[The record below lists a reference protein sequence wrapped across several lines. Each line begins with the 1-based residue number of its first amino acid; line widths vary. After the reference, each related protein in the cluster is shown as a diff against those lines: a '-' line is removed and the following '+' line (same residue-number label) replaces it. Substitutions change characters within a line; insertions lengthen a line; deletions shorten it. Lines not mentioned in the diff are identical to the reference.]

1 MAKPTSVSESRD
13 PGSAATTTRTA
24 SAKDVDLPPALVKRG
39 PLAGWLD
46 DRLGIAGLGKFGLR
60 YIFPNHWSFL
70 IGEIAMWSFVVL
82 LLTGVFLTIWFKP
95 SMAEV
100 EYNGSYQL
108 MKGMMMSQAFESTI
122 HISMDI
128 RGGLLLRQMHH
139 WAALLFVASAF
150 AHAARVFFTGAFRK
164 PREIQW
170 ILGVGLLFLGTMAG
184 FSGYSLPDD
193 LLSGT
198 GLRFADGL
206 MRSIPL
212 IGTWVEFFTFNGEF
226 PGDLIVSRLY
236 MVHILLIPA
245 LILGLLAV
253 HVGLVAYYKHTQFP
267 GPGRTETNAVGEP
280 AFPVYTAK
288 AGGLFFLVFG
298 VIALFGALVTINPVW
313 TYGPYN
319 PAQVTAGSQPD
330 WYMGWVEG
338 AVRIM
343 PGWESHWGHTTWS
356 WNIFIPGVIL
366 LGAFF
371 TLMALWPWIEA
382 WFTGDTRSHNLL
394 ERPQDN
400 PTRTAFGVAIITL
413 MLLLQ
418 FGGAND
424 LIATHFKLSLNAI
437 SWFLRIAIFVVPVIA
452 FWVTKRICLG
462 KKNTDHERLLHGS
475 PTGDMRRNAEGGYV
489 EDHVEISHDEAFT
502 LTSTDDAPVLESGS
516 DTDARGVQRNG
527 QNVSKARA
535 RASRW
540 WAEGNIPHPTREELE
555 EAHAHH
561 GAEQDAEHKLEHEG
575 AAETRELEGS
585 EKH

>member
-1 MAKPTSVSESRD
+1 MAKPTSVSEPRD
-13 PGSAATTTRTA
+13 PGDAATTTRTA
-24 SAKDVDLPPALVKRG
+24 SAQDIDLPPALVKQG
-39 PLAGWLD
+39 PKARWLD
-46 DRLGIAGLGKFGLR
+46 DRAGIAGLGKAALR
-60 YIFPNHWSFL
+60 YVFPNHWSFL
-70 IGEIAMWSFVVL
+70 IGEIALWSFVVL
-82 LLTGVFLTIWFKP
+82 LITGVFLTLWFKP

-108 MKGMMMSQAFESTI
+108 MRGMMMSQAFESTI
-122 HISMDI
+122 NISMDI

-139 WAALLFVASAF
+139 WAALLFVAAAF
-150 AHAARVFFTGAFRK
+150 VHAARVFFTGAFRK

-170 ILGVGLLFLGTMAG
+170 ILGVALLFLATMGG

-212 IGTWVEFFTFNGEF
+212 VGTWVEFFVFNGEF

-245 LILGLLAV
+245 LILALVAA
-253 HVGLVAYYKHTQFP
+253 HVGLVSYYHHTQYP
-267 GPGRTETNAVGEP
+267 GPGRTENNVVGEP
-280 AFPVYTAK
+280 AFPVYIAK
-288 AGGLFFLVFG
+288 AGGLFFLTWG
-298 VIALFGALVTINPVW
+298 TLALFGALITINPVW

-371 TLMALWPWIEA
+371 TLMALWPWIEQ
-382 WFTGDTRSHNLL
+382 WYTGDTQPHNLL

-400 PTRTAFGVAIITL
+400 PTRTAFGVAIITF

-437 SWFLRIAIFVVPVIA
+437 SWFLRFAIFVVPVIA

-462 KKNTDHERLLHGS
+462 RQKHDQERLLHGS
-475 PTGDMRRNAEGGYV
+475 PSGDMHRNAEGGYY
-489 EDHVEISHDEAFT
+489 EEHVPISQEEAYA
-502 LTSTDDAPVLESGS
+502 LTSLDQVPALDRGT
-516 DTDARGVQRNG
+516 DTDARGVQRDG
-527 QNVSKARA
+527 QQVSGARA
-535 RASRW
+535 RASHW
-540 WAEGNIPHPTREELE
+540 WSDSNLPTPTREELE
-555 EAHAHH
+555 EAHAH
-561 GAEQDAEHKLEHEG
+561 GEV
-575 AAETRELEGS
+575 ETSTEPELEGS